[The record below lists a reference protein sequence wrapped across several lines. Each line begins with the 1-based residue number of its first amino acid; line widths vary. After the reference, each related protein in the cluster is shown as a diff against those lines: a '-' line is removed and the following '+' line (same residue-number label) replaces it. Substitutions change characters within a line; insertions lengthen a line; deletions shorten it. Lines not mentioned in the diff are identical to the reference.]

1 MAGKPRDLCPTD
13 SSGRAFGSFVAIVT
27 PPCMELSSNCAV
39 TRSSSDPREENACY
53 NLDTVEVKAV
63 KYTLKM

>member
-13 SSGRAFGSFVAIVT
+13 SSGRAYRGFVDIVT
-27 PPCMELSSNCAV
+27 PPCMELSSNWAV
-39 TRSSSDPREENACY
+39 TQSSSDPREENACY
-53 NLDTVEVKAV
+53 NLDTVEVKDV